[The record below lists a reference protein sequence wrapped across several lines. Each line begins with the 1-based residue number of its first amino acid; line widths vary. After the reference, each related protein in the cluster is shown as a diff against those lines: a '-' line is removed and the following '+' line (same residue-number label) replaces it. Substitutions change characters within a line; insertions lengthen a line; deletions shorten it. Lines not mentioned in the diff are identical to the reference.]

1 VNPPGL
7 DGLLARAREGDP
19 QALTDLVDA
28 YASRVF
34 GLLFRLTGS
43 RDVAEELAQETFLR
57 LVRTIGEYEH
67 SGKFEAWLFRIAANL
82 ARDRGRQHRRRGAA
96 VPLDAPPG
104 AGGTAAVER
113 PDDDELDPAACLAER
128 EERERLGM
136 CLDRLPDLDREIL
149 LLRHF
154 SDLSFREIA
163 ELLNVPLGTALA
175 RAHRAIG
182 RLREEFDVQTSA
194 EDERKE

>member
-1 VNPPGL
+1 MNPPGL
-7 DGLLARAREGDP
+7 EALLLRAREGDP
-19 QALTDLVDA
+19 QALADLVDS
-28 YASRVF
+28 YAPRVF

-43 RDVAEELAQETFLR
+43 RDTAEDLTQETFLR

-67 SGKFEAWLFRIAANL
+67 SGKFEAWLFRIAGNL

-96 VPLDAPPG
+96 VPLDVPPG
-104 AGGTAAVER
+104 PGGPAAVER
-113 PDDDELDPAACLAER
+113 PDDASPDPAVELADS
-128 EERERLGM
+128 EERDRLGR
-136 CLDRLPDLDREIL
+136 CLDSLPDLDREIL

-163 ELLNVPLGTALA
+163 ALLHVPIGTALA

-182 RLREEFDVQTSA
+182 RLREEFGVETPVS
-194 EDERKE
+194 DE

>member
-1 VNPPGL
+1 MNPPGL
-7 DGLLARAREGDP
+7 DEILVRARQGDP
-19 QALTDLVDA
+19 LALSALVDA

-34 GLLFRLTGS
+34 GLLFRLTSS
-43 RDVAEELAQETFLR
+43 REVAEDLTQETFLR

-67 SGKFEAWLFRIAANL
+67 SGKFESWLFRIAANL

-96 VPLDAPPG
+96 VPLDVPPG
-104 AGGTAAVER
+104 SGGPAAVER
-113 PDDDELDPAACLAER
+113 PDIGSPDPSAVLAED
-128 EERERLGM
+128 EERDRLGR
-136 CLDRLPDLDREIL
+136 CLDSLPELDREIL

-163 ELLNVPLGTALA
+163 ALLRVPIGTALA

-182 RLREEFDVQTSA
+182 RLREEFGVDAPLT
-194 EDERKE
+194 DEPMR

>member
-1 VNPPGL
+1 MNPPGL
-7 DGLLARAREGDP
+7 DELLVGAREGQP
-19 QALTDLVDA
+19 RALTALVDA

-34 GLLFRLTGS
+34 GLIFRLTGS
-43 RDVAEELAQETFLR
+43 RDVAEELTQETFLR

-96 VPLDAPPG
+96 VPLDVPPG
-104 AGGTAAVER
+104 PGGPAAIER
-113 PDDDELDPAACLAER
+113 PDDDGVEPGAALAER
-128 EERERLGM
+128 EERERLGT

-182 RLREEFDVQTSA
+182 RLREEFGVEAAA
-194 EDERKE
+194 EDERKK

>member
-19 QALTDLVDA
+19 QALTNLVDA

-34 GLLFRLTGS
+34 GLLYRLTGA
-43 RDVAEELAQETFLR
+43 RDVAEELTQETFLR

-67 SGKFEAWLFRIAANL
+67 SGKFEAWLFRIAGNL

-104 AGGTAAVER
+104 PGGPAAIER
-113 PDDDELDPAACLAER
+113 PDRGAPDPAASLAKS
-128 EERERLGM
+128 EERDRLGK
-136 CLDRLPDLDREIL
+136 CLDSLPELDREIL

-163 ELLNVPLGTALA
+163 ALLSVPIGTALA

-182 RLREEFDVQTSA
+182 RLREEFGV
-194 EDERKE
+194 EKPVKDE